1 MFIVGFRLLMLL
13 YLFVIG
19 GCCVY
24 DDGWVWL
31 TVLFGLIAS
40 WFVVLLVGCVLCSLA
55 WVVLGGLFISGGVA
69 YFVALCLFGLLTLAV
84 SLFVLL
90 LGLVIVGF
98 WVCGLCVLRV
108 V

>member
-19 GCCVY
+19 GCCGYGDV
-24 DDGWVWL
+24 WVWL

-40 WFVVLLVGCVLCSLA
+40 WFVVLLVGCVLCSL
-55 WVVLGGLFISGGVA
+55 VLGCFGWFVYFWWAA

-90 LGLVIVGF
+90 FGLAVVGF